1 MLDIARSHQLRRGFC
16 IKHNE
21 WHKRITKVEIMS
33 NSPGNPDTRAAV
45 IDSGDR
51 PPACAASDRRFMQD
65 RRKKTWWSLC
75 YGGVRPRRRFHRR
88 DADSFSGQTDWLD
101 SELLYLTLGILALC
115 TADAIMTLN
124 LLRMGAQEA
133 NIFMAHLIEK
143 DVFLF
148 GATKM
153 ALTGLGLILMVMHA
167 SFRLFRVISV
177 QNILRIFFFAYLAL
191 IGYQVV
197 LYRFI

>member
-1 MLDIARSHQLRRGFC
+1 
-16 IKHNE
+16 
-21 WHKRITKVEIMS
+21 MS
-33 NSPGNPDTRAAV
+33 NCPETRAAV
-45 IDSGDR
+45 LDSDSR
-51 PPACAASDRRFMQD
+51 PPSCAASDRRFMRD
-65 RRKKTWWSLC
+65 RREKTWWSLC
-75 YGGVRPRRRFHRR
+75 YGGVRPRRRSHRR
-88 DADSFSGQTDWLD
+88 EIDTCNGQTDWLD

-133 NIFMAHLIEK
+133 NVFMAHLIEK

-167 SFRLFRVISV
+167 PFRLFRMISV
-177 QNILRIFFFAYLAL
+177 QNILRIFFFAYFAL
-191 IGYQVV
+191 IAYQVV
-197 LYRFI
+197 LYRLI